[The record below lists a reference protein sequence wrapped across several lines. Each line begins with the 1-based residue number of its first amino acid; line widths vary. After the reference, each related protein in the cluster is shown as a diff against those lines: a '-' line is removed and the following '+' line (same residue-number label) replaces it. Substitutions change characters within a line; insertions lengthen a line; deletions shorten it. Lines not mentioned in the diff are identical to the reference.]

1 MIDSSG
7 GLFKMMVALRK
18 RINNSKRGFTLL
30 EVVVA
35 LSIAAIA
42 FPALL
47 KAFSEGVK
55 NYSLIEN
62 KTTAYYLLRLKMG
75 QVEMTG
81 YPDVGSEEGDF
92 GTDSRF
98 RWATE
103 VTETD
108 IDGLRQV
115 TVTIS
120 WEERGQEKSLQLS
133 TYIADRTIE
142 QQTDQQQQG

>member
-1 MIDSSG
+1 MIII
-7 GLFKMMVALRK
+7 LRHK
-18 RINNSKRGFTLL
+18 IKSQKGFTLL

-47 KAFSEGVK
+47 KAFSDGIK

-62 KTTAYYLLRLKMG
+62 RTTAYYLLKLKIG

-81 YPDVGSEEGDF
+81 YPDTGSEEGDF

-98 RWATE
+98 KWATE
-103 VTETD
+103 IVDTDTE
-108 IDGLRQV
+108 GLREI
-115 TVTIS
+115 TVTIT
-120 WEERGQEKSLQLS
+120 WDERGQEKSLQLS
-133 TYIADRTIE
+133 TYLADRAIE
-142 QQTDQQQQG
+142 QQQDQTQQQSG

>member
-1 MIDSSG
+1 MII
-7 GLFKMMVALRK
+7 ALRGK
-18 RINNSKRGFTLL
+18 INNTFNSKRGFTLL

-47 KAFSEGVK
+47 KAFSEGIK
-55 NYSLIEN
+55 SYSLIEN

-103 VTETD
+103 VADTD
-108 IDGLRQV
+108 TDGLRQV
-115 TVTIS
+115 TVVIT

-142 QQTDQQQQG
+142 QQTDQQQQQG